1 MQNQTDSSVTKLNI
15 FRERNLHIIFS
26 ITTIG
31 IMGVSSITPAFPKI
45 SQELGIKPE
54 QVAML
59 ITFFTFPG
67 VILTPILGVLA
78 DRLGR
83 KKILVPSLLLFS
95 IAGTACFFIRNFH
108 FLIIMRF
115 FQGMGAAALG
125 SLNIT
130 LIGDLYAGKQ
140 RNAAM
145 GFNSS
150 VLSIGTAS
158 FPLIGGTLAT
168 IAWYMPFILPVAAFP
183 VGIGVLFFLKNPEP
197 KNDQHLW
204 DYLKEAWKN
213 LKNVQIIGLF
223 VFSALTFIILY
234 GVFLTYFPFLLN
246 HTFNA
251 SPFIIGLIL
260 SSASVSTA
268 LVSSQV
274 GRLSH
279 KYSEKTLMLFGVS
292 LYILAI
298 GSVPFMPTMWTL
310 IIPGLLFGA
319 GNGVNFPS
327 TQALMTSL
335 APMNQ
340 RAVILSLNGTVLR
353 LGQTL
358 GPLLMATVYA
368 LTCLDGVFYAGS
380 IVAVLMMF
388 LVVFTI
394 KTNEG

>member
-1 MQNQTDSSVTKLNI
+1 
-15 FRERNLHIIFS
+15 
-26 ITTIG
+26 
-31 IMGVSSITPAFPKI
+31 MGVSSITPAFPKI